1 MANTP
6 PSTLNPQA
14 QAPNPLDQLRDIHL
28 PEPISWWPPAPGWW
42 LLALVA
48 CALLAWLIRFIY
60 RRYKAKHY
68 RRQALAQLKELKELQ
83 AGSDSQDQLRALFVL
98 LKQTANCAYPNRQ
111 PSSMAIDPFVE
122 FLRFSCNQSVFSQ
135 PTGELQTL
143 LYAKQTSE
151 QSHDIEALFEDAR
164 IWIKAHMVEDKLELG
179 VPC

>member
-6 PSTLNPQA
+6 TAQG

-42 LLALVA
+42 ILALA
-48 CALLAWLIRFIY
+48 GSALAVWLLRWLY

-98 LKQTANCAYPNRQ
+98 LKQTATCAYPNRQ

-151 QSHDIEALFEDAR
+151 QSQDIEALFEDTR